1 MIKLL
6 LIAAPILIIT
16 VIFFLF
22 KSVSESFEP
31 TMENTFRATRST
43 TLISVIGLV
52 VSGGAMLAVF
62 VIPKDGVSDPA
73 LYTVIVGGGFAV
85 FLFLSLYSLLCDIN
99 YRLILGEDEL
109 TYINLLRIR
118 KNYRYEDITR
128 VIGQNKGGMYE
139 KYIIFIG
146 EKKITIGY
154 GYGNLSDFR
163 ILLKRRLKRH
173 KNKTNIEYK
182 NEKISDNAN

>member
-16 VIFFLF
+16 GIFFLF
-22 KSVSESFEP
+22 KSVSESFDP

-43 TLISVIGLV
+43 TLISVTGLI

-62 VIPKDGVSDPA
+62 VIPKNGISNPI
-73 LYTVIVGGGFAV
+73 LYIVIVGGGFAV
-85 FLFLSLYSLLCDIN
+85 FAFLSLYSLLCSIN
-99 YRLILGEDEL
+99 YRLILGEDKL

-128 VIGQNKGGMYE
+128 VVGQNKGGMSD

-146 EKKITIGY
+146 EKKVSIGY

-173 KNKTNIEYK
+173 KNKTRIEYK
-182 NEKISDNAN
+182 N